1 MTLYALLLFI
11 HLAGVVLWV
20 GGMFFAYVCL
30 RPTAAETLEPPL
42 RLRLWQGVF
51 RRFFV
56 WVWIAV
62 IGILLSGFAML
73 GHMGFAAAPKHLH
86 AMAGGGLVMAA
97 IFVYVFAVPYRA
109 LGQAVAAQDWPAG
122 GAALARIR
130 RAVHA
135 NLWLGI
141 LVIVIA
147 TVGRALA

>member
-1 MTLYALLLFI
+1 MTLYAMLLFV

-42 RLRLWQGVF
+42 RLRVWRGVF

-62 IGILLSGFAML
+62 VGILISGYAML
-73 GHMGFAAAPKHLH
+73 GHIGFAAAPKYLH
-86 AMAGGGLVMAA
+86 AMAGGGMVMAL

-109 LGQAVAAQDWPAG
+109 LDRAVLAQDWAAAG
-122 GAALARIR
+122 LALARIR

-147 TVGRALA
+147 TLGRALA

>member
-30 RPTAAETLEPPL
+30 RPTAAEALEPPL

-86 AMAGGGLVMAA
+86 AMAGGGVVMAA
-97 IFVYVFAVPYRA
+97 IFVYVFAAPYQA
-109 LGQAVAAQDWPAG
+109 LSRAVAAQDWAAG

-147 TVGRALA
+147 TVGRALT